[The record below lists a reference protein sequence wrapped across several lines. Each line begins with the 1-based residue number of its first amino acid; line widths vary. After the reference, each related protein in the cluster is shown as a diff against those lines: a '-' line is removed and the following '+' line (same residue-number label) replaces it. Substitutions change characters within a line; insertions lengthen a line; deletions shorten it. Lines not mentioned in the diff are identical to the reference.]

1 MVYCK
6 TATCNFPS
14 RVHFA
19 DERPT
24 LEMEVTVPV
33 PVSPIQRLEAWRES
47 FLIGQNCLWP
57 QLAGPIAVAT
67 AVATA
72 ATSAACCKCSLGALP
87 GPRLSRARDHRL
99 ASGFILFFRLQSCRQ
114 LPFFIP
120 RPGWLLV
127 SNRFQVAIVLF
138 VLLRRGSCYTCCYR
152 VAAYRQAQ
160 TAGPSL
166 SGDGLCKC
174 KYLSCLGL
182 VQIEK
187 LRLFS
192 QETETATRRPVCWPW
207 VLWKDR

>member
-1 MVYCK
+1 MQLSITRAFRRRKANARDGGYSARARK
-6 TATCNFPS
+6 PHSA
-14 RVHFA
+14 A
-19 DERPT
+19 GG
-24 LEMEVTVPV
+24 L
-33 PVSPIQRLEAWRES
+33 RES

-160 TAGPSL
+160 TAGQAFPETGYVNVSIFL
-166 SGDGLCKC
+166 ALA
-174 KYLSCLGL
+174 
-182 VQIEK
+182 
-187 LRLFS
+187 LF
-192 QETETATRRPVCWPW
+192 R
-207 VLWKDR
+207 